1 MALTNFSTLRFSYRI
16 RRYNNAIHG
25 MNSVRQLRQKSLHCV
40 NQGQECGPIFFVVK
54 IELKRVFKVPI
65 LVTIDAANSVSV
77 ELKKVEFY
85 LYFTL
90 IKTAKK

>member
-1 MALTNFSTLRFSYRI
+1 MI
-16 RRYNNAIHG
+16 
-25 MNSVRQLRQKSLHCV
+25 SVRHYLQKSLDCV
-40 NQGQECGPIFFVVK
+40 NQGQECGLIFFLVK

-65 LVTIDAANSVSV
+65 LVHIDAAVFVSV
-77 ELKKVEFY
+77 ELNLMEFY

>member
-1 MALTNFSTLRFSYRI
+1 MMMRGSLRNPLLNS
-16 RRYNNAIHG
+16 AVHG
-25 MNSVRQLRQKSLHCV
+25 MIFVRHYLQKSLYGV
-40 NQGQECGPIFFVVK
+40 STVQECGLIFFVVK